1 MPVKQGWKDI
11 IRHIIIMI
19 EQCSRNQRPRLPL
32 SRRPRRRPSGEDG
45 PHHARVLTTSRL
57 SKLGGSRQDSDCDLS
72 RQFPPARAGRL
83 TRPSQKRPRPGYTP
97 ATCPVPGDGKR
108 IHRAPGNTGE
118 QLPFRRR
125 ARAVLRIRAISRC
138 PNGAVRCTVRV
149 RAAAEASDGT
159 SNNYLPAVAGIAG
172 LPWALFGGA
181 PVGGSASWSVRQ
193 RAGPFRGD
201 DRVELRPEQ
210 VLVEAH
216 QGDELLVDGSCEA
229 AADSGVGGHD
239 GSRGLRR

>member
-1 MPVKQGWKDI
+1 MPVTQGWKDI

-32 SRRPRRRPSGEDG
+32 SRHPRRRPSGEDG

-97 ATCPVPGDGKR
+97 ATYPVPGDGKR
-108 IHRAPGNTGE
+108 IHRAPGNTGG

-138 PNGAVRCTVRV
+138 PTVPSAVPFAFAPLPRRLTGPATITCQQLLALPGCLGLVWRGAGGRV
-149 RAAAEASDGT
+149 G
-159 SNNYLPAVAGIAG
+159 
-172 LPWALFGGA
+172 
-181 PVGGSASWSVRQ
+181 
-193 RAGPFRGD
+193 
-201 DRVELRPEQ
+201 
-210 VLVEAH
+210 VLVCSPA
-216 QGDELLVDGSCEA
+216 G
-229 AADSGVGGHD
+229 GVIP
-239 GSRGLRR
+239 R